1 MILYLDSSDVV
12 KLYVQEAAT
21 PRIKGLTATADE
33 MATSRIAYAEVRG
46 AMARKHREGGITA
59 ADHAEAVA
67 KFKADWP
74 RFVVVEVTQ
83 QVVELA
89 ADFCGAHV
97 LRALDAIHL
106 ASAKLLADSQTAPVR
121 VSSSDRRLA
130 SAAKAEGLAY

>member
-1 MILYLDSSDVV
+1 MILYLDSSDLV
-12 KLYVQEAAT
+12 KLYVHEADA
-21 PRIKGLTATADE
+21 PRVKSLAAAADE
-33 MATSRIAYAEVRG
+33 MATSRIAYAEVRS
-46 AMARKHREGGITA
+46 ALSRKHREGGIAA
-59 ADHAEAVA
+59 ADHAEVVS
-67 KFKADWP
+67 KFRADWP

-106 ASAKLLADSQTAPVR
+106 ASAKLLADRQTAPVR

-130 SAAKAEGLAY
+130 SAAKAEGLA